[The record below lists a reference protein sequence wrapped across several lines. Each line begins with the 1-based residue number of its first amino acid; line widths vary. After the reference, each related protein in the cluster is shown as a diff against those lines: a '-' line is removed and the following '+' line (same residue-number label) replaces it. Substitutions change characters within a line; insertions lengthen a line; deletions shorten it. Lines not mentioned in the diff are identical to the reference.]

1 VIRFHR
7 LSEGDVVP
15 LSQLRSGFRIEKT
28 RLRRRNV
35 FASSLAIGSLMVSM
49 VVVLTVLSIHVA
61 RALPL

>member
-1 VIRFHR
+1 M
-7 LSEGDVVP
+7 P